1 MSEGAGAPGAPAAPG
16 GVPVAVVV
24 VAMEPEA
31 APFLALADAV
41 GASRA
46 VGHAAH
52 TDLVLAGRTVRLVRS
67 GIGQVAATAAA
78 VLALHELGPV
88 PLVSA
93 GSAGG
98 LAAGVHVGD
107 VVVGT
112 RYRFAGADATA
123 FGYAPGQIPGQPV
136 AFEGATALVAAGAA
150 ATIDDGAVRPG
161 EIIAGDAFVDARTVE
176 QFRHRFPEA
185 LATDMETT
193 ALAEVAALMGAPF
206 VSVRGISDLCGPAAG
221 DDFRTHVDDAA
232 DRSAAV
238 VRAVIAGL

>member
-1 MSEGAGAPGAPAAPG
+1 VSGAPDRA
-16 GVPVAVVV
+16 PVAVVV

-31 APFLALADAV
+31 APFLALADSV
-41 GASRA
+41 GDSRT
-46 VGHAAH
+46 VGHAEH
-52 TDLVLAGRTVRLVRS
+52 TDLVLAGRPVRLVRS

-78 VLALHELGPV
+78 TLALHELGPV
-88 PLVSA
+88 PVVSA

-123 FGYAPGQIPGQPV
+123 FGYAPGQIPGQPA
-136 AFEGATALVAAGAA
+136 AFEGSPDMVAAGAA
-150 ATIDDGAVRPG
+150 AALDDGAVRTG
-161 EIIAGDAFVDARTVE
+161 EIIAGDAFVDARSVDQYRE
-176 QFRHRFPEA
+176 RFPEA

-193 ALAEVAALMGAPF
+193 ALAEASALMGAPF

-238 VRAVIAGL
+238 VRAVVAGL